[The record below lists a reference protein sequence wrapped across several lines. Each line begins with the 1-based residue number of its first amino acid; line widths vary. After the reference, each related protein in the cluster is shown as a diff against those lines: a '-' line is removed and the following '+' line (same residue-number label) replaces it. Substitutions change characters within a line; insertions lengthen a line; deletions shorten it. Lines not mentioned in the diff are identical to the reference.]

1 MANSSFNKVLDA
13 VTTTT
18 NSASINWM
26 GGVGS
31 IAAAGT
37 WDSATVK
44 LQVSPD
50 DGTTWLDVG
59 SASTLSDDGCANF
72 EFPPCDLRLV
82 LTVTGTSSI
91 TAWITEPYFPNSFR

>member
-1 MANSSFNKVLDA
+1 MANSSFTKVLDA
-13 VTTTT
+13 ATATA
-18 NSASINWM
+18 NSSSVNWM
-26 GGVGS
+26 GGVGT
-31 IAAAGT
+31 IAASGT

-59 SASTLSDDGCANF
+59 TASTLSDDGCANF

-91 TAWITEPYFPNSFR
+91 TGWITNP